1 MISVGIIGG
10 SGYTGKNLIK
20 YCSQHPFIKEFQ
32 VYGLNSANKSIL
44 ELFPEFKGII
54 QNRIIRDINL
64 ISEYHD
70 VYFLALPHGE
80 ALKYIP
86 HLYNLDKKIID
97 LGGDYRLD
105 SASDYENWYGKKHTS
120 PELLDEKLYGLADLS
135 SLDYSSVKLIANP
148 GCYPTAALLSLIPLV
163 KYFSKNI
170 FSINTSAYSGTSG
183 AGKTVR
189 EDLLMSEM
197 DGNVTAY
204 NLNSHRHQPEIEQ
217 LLSKNGFNGN
227 YSFATHLLPIATGI
241 YSTSFIYLADNLKT
255 DDIADAFQAVY
266 KNSVFIRMREKP
278 LQLKWVVNSNFCDIH
293 FSIKGN
299 NIIVTSA
306 IDNLIKGASGQA
318 VQNLNKLY
326 DWEDYLGILND
337 GVKDVSIY

>member
-10 SGYTGKNLIK
+10 SGYTGKNLVK

-80 ALKYIP
+80 ALKYVP
-86 HLYNLDKKIID
+86 HLYNIDKKIID

-120 PELLDEKLYGLADLS
+120 SDLLSEKLYGLADLS
-135 SLDYSSVKLIANP
+135 SLDYSNIKLIANP
-148 GCYPTAALLSLIPLV
+148 GCYPTAALLSLTPLV

-170 FSINTSAYSGTSG
+170 FSISTSAYSGTSG
-183 AGKTVR
+183 AGKTAR

-197 DGNVTAY
+197 DGNAAAY
-204 NLNSHRHQPEIEQ
+204 NLNTHRHQPEIEQ
-217 LLSKNGFNGN
+217 MLNKNGFNGN
-227 YSFATHLLPIATGI
+227 YSFAAHLLPIAVGI
-241 YSTSFIYLADNLKT
+241 YSTSFIYLADKLKA
-255 DDIADAFQAVY
+255 DDIADAFQAEY
-266 KNSVFIRMREKP
+266 KNSVFLRMREKP
-278 LQLKWVVNSNFCDIH
+278 PQLKWVVNSNFCDIH
-293 FSIKGN
+293 FSVKDN

-318 VQNLNKLY
+318 VQNLNRLFG
-326 DWEDYLGILND
+326 WEDYLGILND
-337 GVKDVSIY
+337 GAKDVSIY